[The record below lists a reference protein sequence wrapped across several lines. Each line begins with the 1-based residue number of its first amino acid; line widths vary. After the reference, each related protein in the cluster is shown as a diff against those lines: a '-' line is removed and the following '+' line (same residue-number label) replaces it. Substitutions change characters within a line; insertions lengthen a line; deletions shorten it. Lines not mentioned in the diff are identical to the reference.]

1 VLPQLEVPK
10 VVVDQRVVL
19 GQHYAG
25 VRGASTQVTASGRTP
40 SDMPGLDIGEL
51 RSWQN
56 FLDASLRLQ
65 AKLNRDLNDA
75 FRLTLEDVRLLHEL
89 AKSGSGSVRM
99 GALAQ
104 TLVSSASR
112 VSRRVDRLEARGLA
126 RRGSSDRDGR
136 YVLAE
141 ITDDGRA
148 LLNKA
153 MIVYGQGVRGHYLTQ
168 LSRPQTSAMAEN
180 CRRINAGLTPSR
192 LDHD

>member
-1 VLPQLEVPK
+1 VLPQLDVPK
-10 VVVDQRVVL
+10 LVADQRVVR
-19 GQHYAG
+19 GQQYAG
-25 VRGASTQVTASGRTP
+25 PRGASTQVTASGRTP

-75 FRLTLEDVRLLHEL
+75 YRLTLEDVRLLHEL
-89 AKSGSGSVRM
+89 DKSPTGSVRM
-99 GALAQ
+99 GTLAE

-112 VSRRVDRLEARGLA
+112 VSRRVDRLEARRLA

-141 ITDDGRA
+141 ITDEGRA

-153 MIVYGQGVRGHYLTQ
+153 MVTYGQGVRTHYLMQ

-180 CRRINAGLTPSR
+180 CRRVNAGLAPSR
-192 LDHD
+192 DLDR